1 MYETF
6 EKLLEKKKVT
16 AYQVCKET
24 GIKQSTISDW
34 KAGRYTP
41 KVDKMQKLADYFN
54 VPLEMLLK

>member
-6 EKLLEKKKVT
+6 EKLLEKNKVT

-24 GIKQSTISDW
+24 RIKQSTISDW

>member
-6 EKLLEKKKVT
+6 EQLLEENNVT

>member
-6 EKLLEKKKVT
+6 EKLLEENKLT
-16 AYQVCKET
+16 TYQVCKKT
-24 GIKQSTISDW
+24 GIPRSTISDW

>member
-6 EKLLEKKKVT
+6 EKLLEENKVT

-24 GIKQSTISDW
+24 GIPRSTISDW

-41 KVDKMQKLADYFN
+41 KVDKMRKLADYFN

>member
-6 EKLLEKKKVT
+6 EKLLEKNKVT

-24 GIKQSTISDW
+24 GIPRSTISDW

>member
-6 EKLLEKKKVT
+6 EKLLEKNKVT

-34 KAGRYTP
+34 KAGKYTP
-41 KVDKMQKLADYFN
+41 KVDKMRLPVLWQLRLQMRY
-54 VPLEMLLK
+54 

>member
-6 EKLLEKKKVT
+6 EKLLEKNKVT

>member
-6 EKLLEKKKVT
+6 EKLLEESKVT

-24 GIKQSTISDW
+24 GIPRSTISDW

>member
-6 EKLLEKKKVT
+6 EKLLEKNKVT
-16 AYQVCKET
+16 AYQVCPEP